1 MKYESCF
8 PFAMSALVT
17 FSVFFFVYFFVCP
30 FVNTYVYN
38 SARVRSFY
46 GEQKPSI
53 KPEAARRGFYAR
65 FLFAIETENEGAI
78 VLSIFSKISTKTS
91 PKTFLFC
98 EERQKLYW
106 LVGATTILLRTSVL

>member
-8 PFAMSALVT
+8 PFAMSASVT
-17 FSVFFFVYFFVCP
+17 FSVFFSSVYFFVCP

-38 SARVRSFY
+38 STRVRSFY

-53 KPEAARRGFYAR
+53 KPEAAGRGFYAR
-65 FLFAIETENEGAI
+65 FLFAIETENEGTI

-91 PKTFLFC
+91 PKRFLFC
-98 EERQKLYW
+98 
-106 LVGATTILLRTSVL
+106 